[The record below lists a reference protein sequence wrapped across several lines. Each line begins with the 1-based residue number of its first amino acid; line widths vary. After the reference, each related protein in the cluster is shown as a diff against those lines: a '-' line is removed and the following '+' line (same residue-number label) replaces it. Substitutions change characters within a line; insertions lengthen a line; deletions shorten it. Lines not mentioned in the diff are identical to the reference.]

1 MATGSYNSRMKT
13 VWGFG
18 LILHTALIAAQVE
31 EKPLLVPTEGR
42 TGYLRLT
49 PQQTGLSPKSVYQ
62 PLENVPIRETG
73 HSGLAAGDVNGDGL
87 VDLYVCGME
96 EPNALYLN
104 RGNWKFED
112 VAESVGVACRGWR
125 LSGAVMVDVDGDG
138 DLDLALTSLLDGRNF
153 MYLNDG
159 KGRFTEN
166 LDVGWVYNP
175 RGGTVST
182 SFADVDG
189 DGDLDMYTTG
199 FVKKFLNEE
208 LDMDYALKVQKM
220 GLDALQNNRPLPCL
234 LYTSPSPRDKRQSR
248 MPSSA

>member
-1 MATGSYNSRMKT
+1 MARGLYNAHMKT
-13 VWGFG
+13 VWVFG
-18 LILHTALIAAQVE
+18 LILHTFLIAAQVE
-31 EKPLLVPTEGR
+31 EKPLPVPTEGR

-49 PQQTGLSPKSVYQ
+49 PQQTGLSPKGIYR

-87 VDLYVCGME
+87 VDLFVCGME
-96 EPNALYLN
+96 EANALYLN

-112 VAESVGVACRGWR
+112 VAESAGVACRGWR
-125 LSGAVMVDVDGDG
+125 LSGAVLVDVDGDG

-166 LDVGWVYNP
+166 LKVGWIYNP

-199 FVKKFLNEE
+199 FVKFFLNEE
-208 LDMDYALKVQKM
+208 LEMETAL
-220 GLDALQNNRPLPCL
+220 
-234 LYTSPSPRDKRQSR
+234 
-248 MPSSA
+248 